1 MGLLGVLYLLN
12 HLVCGLEI
20 DFSCFQTVII
30 NLINNNKTKCC
41 AHIGFSL
48 GLYIVL
54 RSWLKKM
61 LTSWL
66 NFIEWYIEL

>member
-1 MGLLGVLYLLN
+1 MGLLGVLYLLKFRTN

-20 DFSCFQTVII
+20 YFSCFQTVII
-30 NLINNNKTKCC
+30 NLSNNIYIFFF

-54 RSWLKKM
+54 NLKKKK
-61 LTSWL
+61 S
-66 NFIEWYIEL
+66 